1 KHFLCEYI
9 KYNRIK
15 DLCAKNK
22 IEYIEVANKS
32 ELIVLK
38 EKIKTYNPEILA
50 ASTFHLKIPAEILE
64 LFRYA
69 INVHPSLL
77 PKYRGASPIMW
88 ALVNNEKLTGV
99 SVHLITDEY
108 DAGDI
113 IDQIQIP
120 IDSEDTAATL
130 SARIFDIYAPE
141 ILIRVLTNIKLSRIT
156 PKKQNT
162 AEASYFRKYTIDD
175 SFIDFE
181 KMEAQKICRIVKAGN
196 YYYPAHFNLG
206 EEIIIIW
213 NAEFIDRDFDGFAAG
228 EIVGIAEDN
237 NGLIVQTLKKSVNI
251 KVLQKNL
258 PTIAPLIFGRQLLEL
273 VK

>member
-1 KHFLCEYI
+1 MKIVFCGLIGQGTSSLEHLINAGIEVALVITEPAEENTILKKKLETIDNLSKHSLREYI

-108 DAGDI
+108 DAGD
-113 IDQIQIP
+113 
-120 IDSEDTAATL
+120 
-130 SARIFDIYAPE
+130 
-141 ILIRVLTNIKLSRIT
+141 
-156 PKKQNT
+156 
-162 AEASYFRKYTIDD
+162 
-175 SFIDFE
+175 
-181 KMEAQKICRIVKAGN
+181 
-196 YYYPAHFNLG
+196 
-206 EEIIIIW
+206 
-213 NAEFIDRDFDGFAAG
+213 
-228 EIVGIAEDN
+228 
-237 NGLIVQTLKKSVNI
+237 
-251 KVLQKNL
+251 
-258 PTIAPLIFGRQLLEL
+258 
-273 VK
+273 